1 LKPLSRI
8 LLLLVTLV
16 ALASSVAV
24 SPASAGKQMEVA
36 IQDDG
41 AFIVGDPSAR
51 EVALSRARAL
61 GVTHIRMNVLW
72 WQPIPASQ
80 RSQTTTPSP
89 ITYNWGAWD
98 SAIARA
104 SAWGI
109 KTQLDLTG
117 DPPAWACGSKKPP
130 YACDG
135 YRPSLPL
142 FQHFVAAAAQHFK
155 GRVSRYSIWNEPNWY
170 TWLSPHDEAPILYRN
185 LYRAGYDAIK
195 SVDPAAEVVMG
206 ETAPH
211 FQKNISTPPLQFIR
225 EMVCVNKKLKR
236 IRGAE
241 EKCTGGPLQLDA
253 YSTHPYDFTHK
264 PTKRRKNPDELTM
277 ANIGRLPKLLN
288 KLRKKGLIEPKK
300 KRFPIY
306 LTEFG
311 YFVGGSRGVPET
323 KRAQWIVQAWQLAQE
338 NRRVKQMIHYTLVS
352 PTASSPSAY
361 FDMGLIAQN
370 GTRRTSYFVL
380 QNWIQQAVA
389 AGKVASPGPC
399 SAC

>member
-1 LKPLSRI
+1 LKPLVRI
-8 LLLLVTLV
+8 LLPVALV
-16 ALASSVAV
+16 ALASSATA
-24 SPASAGKQMEVA
+24 PAAHAGKGMEVA
-36 IQDDG
+36 VQDDG
-41 AFIVGDPSAR
+41 LFIAQTHSDR
-51 EVALSRARAL
+51 EFALSQARAL

-80 RSQTTTPSP
+80 RNQTTTPSP
-89 ITYNWGAWD
+89 ITYNFAPWD
-98 SAIARA
+98 QAIARA

-117 DPPAWACGSKKPP
+117 DPPAWACGNKKVP

-135 YRPSLPL
+135 YRPSVPL
-142 FQHFVAAAAQHFK
+142 FQHFAAAAAQHFK

-195 SVDPAAEVVMG
+195 GVDPAAEVVMG

-211 FQKNISTPPLQFIR
+211 FQPGISTPPLQFIR

-236 IRGAE
+236 IRGANK
-241 EKCTGGPLQLDA
+241 KCTGGPLPIDA
-253 YSTHPYDFTHK
+253 YATHPYDFTHK
-264 PTKRRKNPDELTM
+264 PTKRLENPDELTV
-277 ANIGRLPKLLN
+277 ANIGRLPKLFK
-288 KLRKKGLIEPKK
+288 KLQKKGLIEPTK

-306 LTEFG
+306 LTEHG
-311 YFVGGSRGVPET
+311 YFVSGRRGVPET
-323 KRAQWIVQAWQLAQE
+323 RRAQRIVQAWELAQA
-338 NRRVKQMIHYTLVS
+338 NRRVKQMLHFGLVS
-352 PTASSPSAY
+352 PPASSPSSY
-361 FDMGLIAQN
+361 FDMGLIGQN
-370 GTRRTSYFVL
+370 GTRRTSYFAL
-380 QNWIQQAVA
+380 RNWIQQAVA